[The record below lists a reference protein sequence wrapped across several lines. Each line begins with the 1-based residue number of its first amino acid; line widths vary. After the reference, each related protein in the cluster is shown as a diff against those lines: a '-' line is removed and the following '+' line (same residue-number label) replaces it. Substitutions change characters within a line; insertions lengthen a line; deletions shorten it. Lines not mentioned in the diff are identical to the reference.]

1 MRRKAGIRGI
11 KQRQQQNHAI
21 QQKGD
26 ELQAAKLEEMKKSMT
41 KFQSELEKFARKH
54 KKEINKDPA
63 FRGQFNQ
70 MCMKIGVDPLASNK
84 GFWSDMLGIGD
95 FYYELS
101 VQIIEVCLKTRNMN
115 GGLIEINELCQLIK
129 AKRKKQANAISID
142 DIKCAISKVKGLGN
156 GFSVI
161 TIGRREMVK
170 SVPMEF
176 NRDHTTVLS
185 HCQQNACATITQ
197 LERKTNWTRQRVEQT
212 LNMMLN
218 EGVAWID
225 KQGGDEVVYW
235 FPSLWQKQ

>member
-11 KQRQQQNHAI
+11 KARQRQEQAI

-26 ELQAAKLEEMKKSMT
+26 ALAAAKLEEMSKSMI
-41 KFQSELEKFARKH
+41 KFKSELEKFARKH

-63 FRGQFNQ
+63 FRGQFNT

-84 GFWSDMLGIGD
+84 GFWSDILGIGD

-101 VQIIEVCLKTRNMN
+101 VQIIEVCLKTRNIN
-115 GGLIEINELCQLIK
+115 GGLIEINELLKLIQL
-129 AKRKKQANAISID
+129 KRKKQASAISVD

-156 GFSVI
+156 GFSVM
-161 TIGRREMVK
+161 TVGRREMVK

-176 NRDHTTVLS
+176 NRDHTSVLS
-185 HCQQNACATITQ
+185 HCQATACATITQ
-197 LERKTNWTRQRVEQT
+197 LSRKTKWPEQRIEQT
-212 LNMMLN
+212 LSMMLN

-225 KQGGDEVVYW
+225 KQGGDETIYW
-235 FPSLWQKQ
+235 FPSLWKK